1 MTMTTSLGQPS
12 MRALRLVP
20 PHGPSSDLIVS
31 IGLTTLGLTHG
42 MDGHGVIIL
51 LITIL
56 GDGTILI
63 TITATIMD
71 SVLTTIHTTIVAID
85 TGAVRDTAFTTH
97 TLPIATIHDAPTDV
111 LTMEHEAILVPLIAH
126 PPLVVHTVLQAARV
140 PEVPTAPPV
149 LTETPIAP
157 LDPLVLL
164 IVLQAARVLEVPT
177 APLVL
182 TETLIVP
189 RDLLVLPIVLQA
201 HLVLVV
207 AHTVPLEVAVHTDL
221 RETVLHAEAA
231 DDKT

>member
-1 MTMTTSLGQPS
+1 MTMTISLGQPS
-12 MRALRLVP
+12 MLALRLVP

-31 IGLTTLGLTHG
+31 IGHTTLGLILG
-42 MDGHGVIIL
+42 MGGLGVIIL

-111 LTMEHEAILVPLIAH
+111 LTMEHEAILVPLIAR
-126 PPLVVHTVLQAARV
+126 LLLAVLTVLQATRV
-140 PEVPTAPPV
+140 PEVPTVPPV

-164 IVLQAARVLEVPT
+164 IVLQA
-177 APLVL
+177 
-182 TETLIVP
+182 
-189 RDLLVLPIVLQA
+189 
-201 HLVLVV
+201 HLVQAGVP
-207 AHTVPLEVAVHTDL
+207 TVPLEEEAHTDL
-221 RETVLHAEAA
+221 REAVLRAVAA

>member
-126 PPLVVHTVLQAARV
+126 PPLVVHTVLQAAHAL
-140 PEVPTAPPV
+140 EVPIVPQVPM
-149 LTETPIAP
+149 ETHIAP
-157 LDPLVLL
+157 LALPIIPRERLVP
-164 IVLQAARVLEVPT
+164 VAVPT

-221 RETVLHAEAA
+221 REAVLHAEAA